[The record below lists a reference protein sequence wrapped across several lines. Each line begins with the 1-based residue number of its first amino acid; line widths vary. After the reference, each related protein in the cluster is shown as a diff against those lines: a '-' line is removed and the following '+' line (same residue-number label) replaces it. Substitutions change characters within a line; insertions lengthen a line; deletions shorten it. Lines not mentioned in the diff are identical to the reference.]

1 MLTLL
6 LGGARSGKSAL
17 ALQMAQATGVAVM
30 FVATAEGRD
39 EEMTARID
47 AHRAERPHSWS
58 TVEAPVH
65 VAPRPALGRGGRPA
79 PPPPDGATVVIDC
92 LTLWV
97 ANAMEAGL
105 TDGAIIGSAGAIAAQ
120 AAGRAG
126 SVIVISNEVGAG
138 IVPADPVSRRYRDVL
153 GRVNTVLAEHAD
165 DAFLVVAG
173 RVLALLRPAAGA
185 SLGST

>member
-6 LGGARSGKSAL
+6 VGGARSGKSAL
-17 ALQMAQATGVAVM
+17 ALQMARATGVAVV

-39 EEMTARID
+39 EEMAARIA
-47 AHRAERPHSWS
+47 AHRAERPQSWS

-65 VAPRPALGRGGRPA
+65 VGPARSRA
-79 PPPPDGATVVIDC
+79 PDGATVVIDC

-105 TDGAIIGSAGAIAAQ
+105 TDGAIIGSAGAFAAE

-126 SVIVISNEVGAG
+126 SVIAISNEVGAG

-185 SLGST
+185 SLRAT